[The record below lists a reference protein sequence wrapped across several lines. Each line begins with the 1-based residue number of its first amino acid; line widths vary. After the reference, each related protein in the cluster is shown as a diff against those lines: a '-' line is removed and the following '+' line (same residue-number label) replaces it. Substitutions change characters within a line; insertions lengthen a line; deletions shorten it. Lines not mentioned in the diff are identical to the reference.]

1 MIECHENLRDIG
13 IGGTPGHM
21 VGDGCGQ
28 RRGDLLLISHEPV
41 LPLYETLLVQMLP
54 SMLPQLGLWSSE
66 G

>member
-1 MIECHENLRDIG
+1 
-13 IGGTPGHM
+13 M